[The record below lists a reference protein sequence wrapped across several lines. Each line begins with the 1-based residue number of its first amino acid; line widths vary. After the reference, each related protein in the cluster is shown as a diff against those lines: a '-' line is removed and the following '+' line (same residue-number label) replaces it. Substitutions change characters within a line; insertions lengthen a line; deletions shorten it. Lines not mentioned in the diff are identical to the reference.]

1 MEYTQFLIKLNL
13 SQHVQLKYITTK
25 KCILMIYILFQCKF
39 EFCWICQESWKK
51 HGSAT
56 GGFFRCNRMN
66 AVCKADEKRGLL
78 VKEVST
84 NVKVLFQKI

>member
-1 MEYTQFLIKLNL
+1 MFNF
-13 SQHVQLKYITTK
+13 
-25 KCILMIYILFQCKF
+25 LFQCKF

-84 NVKVLFQKI
+84 NIKVFFKKMQVL